1 MTFYQITEKDTH
13 NELYINPEYI
23 EFYQYLDENTVHVVT
38 PSLSININKFD
49 FNHIMFLEGNQ
60 EY

>member
-13 NELYINPEYI
+13 NELYINPKYI
-23 EFYQYLDENTVHVVT
+23 EFYEYIDENTVHIVT
-38 PSLSININKFD
+38 QSLSINIDKFD
-49 FNHIMFLEGNQ
+49 FKHMMFLEGIN

>member
-13 NELYINPEYI
+13 NEFYINPQHIEY
-23 EFYQYLDENTVHVVT
+23 YQYIDENTVHIVT
-38 PSLSININKFD
+38 KLLSININKFD
-49 FNHIMFLEGNQ
+49 FNHMMILEGVD

>member
-1 MTFYQITEKDTH
+1 MAFYQITELQTDD
-13 NELYINPEYI
+13 ELYINPKYI

-38 PSLSININKFD
+38 PSLSIDINKFD
-49 FNHIMFLEGNQ
+49 FKHIMFLEGIQ